1 MKAMQDLLFVAL
13 VSLWCSVAVG
23 VLGAAVLWMM
33 RRSSLVVMMMVL
45 SVVTVVEIGFTF
57 VALGFLGVFTQQ
69 AMVAVLLVCIPT
81 TAVSL
86 TLCLLLGARILNG
99 SRSLARATRT
109 MGEDGRFAAP
119 AQSGSAELAV
129 LTQELAATSAALTA
143 SREQERVLE
152 ASRRQLIAWVSHDL
166 RTPLAGLRA
175 MTEALQDGM
184 ARDQDR
190 YLGLILQETQRL
202 DQLVGD
208 LFDLS
213 RIQSNSLTLSLT
225 PVALPDL
232 INDAVTAIEPQARSR
247 GVRLVP
253 GGIES
258 IEVRVDVRQ
267 ISRVLGNLL
276 GNAVRHTHPGGAVT
290 VSAHS
295 AGGTAVLS
303 ISDACGGIPVADLG
317 KVFEP
322 GWRGTPARPAGK
334 DVGGG
339 LGLAIVRGI
348 VEAHHGAVAVDN
360 IEGGCRF
367 TASLPLA

>member
-1 MKAMQDLLFVAL
+1 MRDLIFVAL

-23 VLGAAVLWMM
+23 VLGACVLWLV
-33 RRSSLVVMMMVL
+33 RRSSLVVMMMMLAVI
-45 SVVTVVEIGFTF
+45 TIIEIAATF
-57 VALGFLGVFTQQ
+57 VALGLLGLFSTNGVT
-69 AMVAVLLVCIPT
+69 AVLLACIPT
-81 TAVSL
+81 AVVSL
-86 TLCLLLGARILNG
+86 VLCLLLGARILHG
-99 SRSLARATRT
+99 SRDLARATRT
-109 MGEDGRFAAP
+109 MSKDGRFAAP
-119 AQSGSAELAV
+119 ARSGAAELAV
-129 LTQELAATSAALTA
+129 LTQELAATSSALTA

-202 DQLVGD
+202 DHLVGD

-225 PVALPDL
+225 PTPLADL
-232 INDAVTAIEPQARSR
+232 ISDAVAAIEPQARNR

-253 GGIES
+253 GGIEQAD
-258 IEVRVDVRQ
+258 VRVDIRQ

-276 GNAVRHTHPGGAVT
+276 SNAVRHTHPGGAVT
-290 VSAHS
+290 VSARV
-295 AGGTAVLS
+295 AEGQAVLS
-303 ISDACGGIPVADLG
+303 ISDACGGIPEEDLH

-322 GWRGTPARPAGK
+322 GWRGTPSRPGGK

-348 VEAHHGAVAVDN
+348 VEAHHGGVAVHN
-360 IEGGCRF
+360 IDGGCRF
-367 TASLPLA
+367 TIGLPLAG

>member
-1 MKAMQDLLFVAL
+1 MHDLIFVAL

-23 VLGAAVLWMM
+23 LLGAWILWFL
-33 RRSSLVVMMMVL
+33 RRGSLVVMMMMLAVI
-45 SVVTVVEIGFTF
+45 TVISIGFTF
-57 VALGFLGVFTQQ
+57 VVLTFLDLFTVRG
-69 AMVAVLLVCIPT
+69 MTAVLLACIPT
-81 TAVSL
+81 AAVSVM
-86 TLCLLLGARILNG
+86 LCLLLGRRILHG
-99 SRSLARATRT
+99 SRNLARATRT

-143 SREQERVLE
+143 SREQEQLLE

-202 DQLVGD
+202 DHLVGD

-225 PVALPDL
+225 PVSLADL
-232 INDAVTAIEPQARSR
+232 ISDAVTAIEPQARSR

-253 GGIES
+253 GGIEPVA
-258 IEVRVDVRQ
+258 VRVDIRQ
-267 ISRVLGNLL
+267 INRVLGNLL
-276 GNAVRHTHPGGAVT
+276 SNAVRHTHPGGAVT
-290 VSAHS
+290 VCAH
-295 AGGTAVLS
+295 AAEGRAVLS
-303 ISDACGGIPVADLG
+303 ISDACGGIPEADLH

-322 GWRGTPARPAGK
+322 GWRGTPSRPSGK

-348 VEAHHGAVAVDN
+348 IEAHHGGVAVRN
-360 IEGGCRF
+360 VEGGCQF
-367 TASLPLA
+367 TASLPLAG